1 MTKTEQY
8 KKAYLALFITSLALN
23 FLPLFIYII
32 MGYVNVEIEESKKVV
47 LSFTLIAAVIL
58 SVYNLLAKKHLRSVV
73 WILLLGVYYAV
84 QKIELLL
91 LLMAICTIIDEFI
104 VEPLV
109 KKYKFKYKANREI
122 DDRMEDIKTYVTSET
137 SQEG

>member
-23 FLPLFIYII
+23 FLPLFIYVI
-32 MGYVNVEIEESKKVV
+32 MGYVNVDIEESKKVV
-47 LSFTLIAAVIL
+47 LSFTLIAAIVL
-58 SVYNLLAKKHLRSVV
+58 AVYNLLAKKHLRSVV

-91 LLMAICTIIDEFI
+91 LLMAICTILDEFI

-109 KKYKFKYKANREI
+109 KKFKFKYNANKEI
-122 DDRMEDIKTYVTSET
+122 DGRMEDIKTYVTSDQGE
-137 SQEG
+137 

>member
-47 LSFTLIAAVIL
+47 LSFTLIAAIVL

-109 KKYKFKYKANREI
+109 KKYKFKYKANKEI
-122 DDRMEDIKTYVTSET
+122 DDRMDDIKTYVTSE
-137 SQEG
+137 SSGE

>member
-47 LSFTLIAAVIL
+47 LSFTLIAAIVL

-91 LLMAICTIIDEFI
+91 LLMAICTIIDEFV

-109 KKYKFKYKANREI
+109 KKYKFKYKANKEI
-122 DDRMEDIKTYVTSET
+122 DDRMDDIKTYVTSE
-137 SQEG
+137 SSGE

>member
-47 LSFTLIAAVIL
+47 LSFTLIAAIVL

-122 DDRMEDIKTYVTSET
+122 DDRMEDIKTYVTSE
-137 SQEG
+137 SSGE